1 MGDFMKRILAILF
14 VIGLITT
21 FIILNNQEKISI
33 EEKTKYSLK
42 KITENIKGAW
52 KSKYKII
59 KDEDGN
65 EIHAYL
71 YFYDNKVRYTGYI
84 NAPEYEV
91 EMLSTTNMYFG
102 IQEWSYKYL
111 DKKTLIHNGNIYNR
125 IENVTIED
133 FENGNIYNK

>member
-1 MGDFMKRILAILF
+1 MKRILAIIFLLLL
-14 VIGLITT
+14 IGTL
-21 FIILNNQEKISI
+21 IILNNQKKISI
-33 EEKTKYSLK
+33 EEKTTKALK
-42 KITENIKGAW
+42 KVTEKIQGGW

-65 EIHAYL
+65 ETNAYL
-71 YFYDNKVRYTGYI
+71 YFYDDKVRYTGYI

-111 DKKTLIHNGNIYNR
+111 DDDTLIHNGNIYNR
-125 IENVTIED
+125 LKNVTVED
-133 FENGNIYNK
+133 FENGNIYTK